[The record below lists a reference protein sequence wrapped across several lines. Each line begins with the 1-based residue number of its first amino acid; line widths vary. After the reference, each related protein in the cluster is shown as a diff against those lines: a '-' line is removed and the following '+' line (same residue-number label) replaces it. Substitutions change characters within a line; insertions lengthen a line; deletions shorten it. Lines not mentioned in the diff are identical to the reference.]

1 MIICLTNFFNC
12 HMTSCSEKLE
22 NDFEKGDARPE
33 MPTSA
38 QDLIALVE
46 AEGQED

>member
-1 MIICLTNFFNC
+1 MSFDENMI
-12 HMTSCSEKLE
+12 
-22 NDFEKGDARPE
+22 EKGDAKPQ